1 MVAKLLIVEDFEPV
15 RAGLVSLVRAIPQP
29 PLIQTADT
37 LARGLLWALRD
48 LPTMIVLD
56 LHLPDGNAVDA
67 IHALKAL
74 SPQMLIVVWTNDAS
88 ERNRSDCLRVGADWF
103 FDKSTEHEELL
114 ELIRQHARTVQL
126 VCAQSALDA
135 RGRDPACRSSTH
147 CQPP

>member
-15 RAGLVSLVRAIPQP
+15 RTRLVALVQTIPEP
-29 PLIQTADT
+29 ILIRTADT

-114 ELIRQHARTVQL
+114 ELIRQHACTAQV
-126 VCAQSALDA
+126 VCAQSTLDA
-135 RGRDPACRSSTH
+135 RSRDPACRSSTH